1 MNYNTPKLNQETSDK
16 WAQFDTL
23 SDHLRGHCKHQTE
36 ESMTEY
42 KKHIG
47 QYEPSS
53 RSPYNDMMIDTPS
66 TEELLAE
73 RNSAALGDAVQSF
86 AIPRSVIKG
95 EAPGAEAHKGDKPEV
110 AEQARGRALEP
121 HEDFEQIGV
130 TPQHEATPQP
140 EVQAPMFEMQE
151 VVDGLPEE
159 ELQAYKDQML
169 AEISDREAIVD
180 AINRRLDTAQAK
192 AYTRGVRNAITK
204 QVKM

>member
-1 MNYNTPKLNQETSDK
+1 MNYNTPKLNQETNDK

-47 QYEPSS
+47 QYERSSQGQSHNEPSS

-66 TEELLAE
+66 PEELLAE

-95 EAPGAEAHKGDKPEV
+95 EHP
-110 AEQARGRALEP
+110 EP
-121 HEDFEQIGV
+121 HDWE
-130 TPQHEATPQP
+130 TPEAEP
-140 EVQAPMFEMQE
+140 VQDTMLEMQE

-180 AINRRLDTAQAK
+180 AINRRLDTVQAK
-192 AYTRGVRNAITK
+192 AYTRGVRSAITK

>member
-1 MNYNTPKLNQETSDK
+1 MNYNTPNLNQPTNDK

-36 ESMTEY
+36 KSMAEY

-47 QYEPSS
+47 QY
-53 RSPYNDMMIDTPS
+53 RQSPYNDMMIDTPS
-66 TEELLAE
+66 PEELLAE
-73 RNSAALGDAVQSF
+73 RNSAALGDAVQPF

-95 EAPGAEAHKGDKPEV
+95 DKPEPEA
-110 AEQARGRALEP
+110 AERVRGRALEP
-121 HEDFEQIGV
+121 HEDFE
-130 TPQHEATPQP
+130 QP

-159 ELQAYKDQML
+159 ELQTYKDQML

-180 AINRRLDTAQAK
+180 AINRRMDTVQAK
-192 AYTRGVRNAITK
+192 AYTRGVRSAITK
-204 QVKM
+204 QVKL

>member
-1 MNYNTPKLNQETSDK
+1 MNYNTPKLNQETNDK

-47 QYEPSS
+47 Q
-53 RSPYNDMMIDTPS
+53 SPYNDMMIDTPS
-66 TEELLAE
+66 PEELLAE

-86 AIPRSVIKG
+86 AIPRSVTKG
-95 EAPGAEAHKGDKPEV
+95 EHP
-110 AEQARGRALEP
+110 EP
-121 HEDFEQIGV
+121 HDWQ
-130 TPQHEATPQP
+130 TPESEPIQDT
-140 EVQAPMFEMQE
+140 MFEMQE

-180 AINRRLDTAQAK
+180 AINRRLDTVQAK
-192 AYTRGVRNAITK
+192 AYTRGVRSAITK

>member
-1 MNYNTPKLNQETSDK
+1 MNYNTPKLNQETNDK

-66 TEELLAE
+66 PEELLAE
-73 RNSAALGDAVQSF
+73 RNSAALGDGVQSF
-86 AIPRSVIKG
+86 AIPRAIIKG
-95 EAPGAEAHKGDKPEV
+95 EHP
-110 AEQARGRALEP
+110 EP
-121 HEDFEQIGV
+121 HDWQ
-130 TPQHEATPQP
+130 TPESEPIQDT
-140 EVQAPMFEMQE
+140 MLEMQE

-180 AINRRLDTAQAK
+180 AINRRLDTVQAK

>member
-1 MNYNTPKLNQETSDK
+1 MNYNTPNLNQETNDK

-36 ESMTEY
+36 ESMSEY

-47 QYEPSS
+47 QG
-53 RSPYNDMMIDTPS
+53 NDMMVDQLALPRDT
-66 TEELLAE
+66 
-73 RNSAALGDAVQSF
+73 F
-86 AIPRSVIKG
+86 KG
-95 EAPGAEAHKGDKPEV
+95 NTV
-110 AEQARGRALEP
+110 EP
-121 HEDFEQIGV
+121 HDWQ
-130 TPQHEATPQP
+130 TPEAEP
-140 EVQAPMFEMQE
+140 VQDALFEMQE

-159 ELQAYKDQML
+159 ELQTYKDQML

>member
-1 MNYNTPKLNQETSDK
+1 MNYNTPNLNQETNDK

-23 SDHLRGHCKHQTE
+23 SDHLRGRCKHQTE
-36 ESMTEY
+36 ENMSEY

-47 QYEPSS
+47 Q
-53 RSPYNDMMIDTPS
+53 YNDMMIDTPS

-73 RNSAALGDAVQSF
+73 RNSAALGDGVQSF

-95 EAPGAEAHKGDKPEV
+95 EHP
-110 AEQARGRALEP
+110 EP
-121 HEDFEQIGV
+121 HDWQV
-130 TPQHEATPQP
+130 PEA
-140 EVQAPMFEMQE
+140 ESVQDTMLEMQE

-159 ELQAYKDQML
+159 ELQTYKDQML

-180 AINRRLDTAQAK
+180 AINRRLDTVQAQQ
-192 AYTRGVRNAITK
+192 YTRGVRTAITK

>member
-1 MNYNTPKLNQETSDK
+1 MNYNTPNLNQETNDK

-36 ESMTEY
+36 ESMAEY

-47 QYEPSS
+47 Q
-53 RSPYNDMMIDTPS
+53 YNDMMIDTPS
-66 TEELLAE
+66 PEELLAE
-73 RNSAALGDAVQSF
+73 RNSAALGDGVQSF

-95 EAPGAEAHKGDKPEV
+95 EHP
-110 AEQARGRALEP
+110 EP
-121 HEDFEQIGV
+121 HDW
-130 TPQHEATPQP
+130 
-140 EVQAPMFEMQE
+140 QAPESEPVQDTMLEMQE

-159 ELQAYKDQML
+159 ELQTYKDQML

-180 AINRRLDTAQAK
+180 AINRRLDSVQAK
-192 AYTRGVRNAITK
+192 QYTRGVRNAITK

>member
-1 MNYNTPKLNQETSDK
+1 MNYNTPNLNQETNDK

-47 QYEPSS
+47 QY
-53 RSPYNDMMIDTPS
+53 NDMMIDTPS
-66 TEELLAE
+66 PEELLAE
-73 RNSAALGDAVQSF
+73 RNSAALGDGVQSF

-95 EAPGAEAHKGDKPEV
+95 EHP
-110 AEQARGRALEP
+110 EP
-121 HEDFEQIGV
+121 HDW
-130 TPQHEATPQP
+130 
-140 EVQAPMFEMQE
+140 QAPEAEPVQDTMLEMQE
-151 VVDGLPEE
+151 VVDGLPEQ

-180 AINRRLDTAQAK
+180 AINRRLDSVQAK
-192 AYTRGVRNAITK
+192 RYTAGVRSAITK

>member
-1 MNYNTPKLNQETSDK
+1 MNYNTPKLNQETNDK

-47 QYEPSS
+47 QH
-53 RSPYNDMMIDTPS
+53 NDMMVDQ
-66 TEELLAE
+66 LA
-73 RNSAALGDAVQSF
+73 L
-86 AIPRSVIKG
+86 PRENMKG
-95 EAPGAEAHKGDKPEV
+95 YSP
-110 AEQARGRALEP
+110 EP
-121 HEDFEQIGV
+121 HEDFTASESE
-130 TPQHEATPQP
+130 P
-140 EVQAPMFEMQE
+140 VQDALFEMQE

-159 ELQAYKDQML
+159 ELQTYKDQML

-180 AINRRLDTAQAK
+180 AINRRLDTVQAQQ
-192 AYTRGVRNAITK
+192 YTRGVRSAITK

>member
-1 MNYNTPKLNQETSDK
+1 MNYNTPKLGQETNEK

-23 SDHLRGHCKHQTE
+23 SDHLRGHCKHETE

-47 QYEPSS
+47 QY
-53 RSPYNDMMIDTPS
+53 NDMMIDTPS
-66 TEELLAE
+66 PDELLAE
-73 RNSAALGDAVQSF
+73 RNSAALGDGVQSF

-95 EAPGAEAHKGDKPEV
+95 EHP
-110 AEQARGRALEP
+110 EP
-121 HEDFEQIGV
+121 HDW
-130 TPQHEATPQP
+130 
-140 EVQAPMFEMQE
+140 QAPETEPVQPAMFEMQE

-169 AEISDREAIVD
+169 SEISDREAIVD
-180 AINRRLDTAQAK
+180 AINRRLDSVQAK
-192 AYTRGVRNAITK
+192 QYTGGVRSAITK

>member
-1 MNYNTPKLNQETSDK
+1 MNYNTPKLNQETNDK

-36 ESMTEY
+36 ESMSEY

-47 QYEPSS
+47 QYEPISRG

-66 TEELLAE
+66 PEELLAE

-95 EAPGAEAHKGDKPEV
+95 DKP
-110 AEQARGRALEP
+110 EP
-121 HEDFEQIGV
+121 HEDFEQ
-130 TPQHEATPQP
+130 A

-159 ELQAYKDQML
+159 ELQTYKDQML
-169 AEISDREAIVD
+169 AEISDRETIVD
-180 AINRRLDTAQAK
+180 AINRRLDTVQAK
-192 AYTRGVRNAITK
+192 QYTGGVRSAITK
-204 QVKM
+204 QVKL

>member
-1 MNYNTPKLNQETSDK
+1 MNYNTPKLNQETNDK

-36 ESMTEY
+36 ESMSEY

-47 QYEPSS
+47 QYEPS
-53 RSPYNDMMIDTPS
+53 PYNDMMIDTPS
-66 TEELLAE
+66 SEELLAE

-86 AIPRSVIKG
+86 AIPRSAI
-95 EAPGAEAHKGDKPEV
+95 KGDKPEPEA
-110 AEQARGRALEP
+110 AERVRGRVVEP

-130 TPQHEATPQP
+130 TPQHEATPQS

-151 VVDGLPEE
+151 VVDGLPES
-159 ELQAYKDQML
+159 ELQTYKDQML

-180 AINRRLDTAQAK
+180 AINRRLDTVQAK
-192 AYTRGVRNAITK
+192 QYTRGVRNAITK

>member
-1 MNYNTPKLNQETSDK
+1 MNYNTPNLNQETNDK

-36 ESMTEY
+36 ESMSEY

-47 QYEPSS
+47 QH
-53 RSPYNDMMIDTPS
+53 NDMMVDQ
-66 TEELLAE
+66 LA
-73 RNSAALGDAVQSF
+73 L
-86 AIPRSVIKG
+86 PRENLKG
-95 EAPGAEAHKGDKPEV
+95 YNP
-110 AEQARGRALEP
+110 EP
-121 HEDFEQIGV
+121 HEDF
-130 TPQHEATPQP
+130 ATPESEPLQD
-140 EVQAPMFEMQE
+140 ALFEMQE

-180 AINRRLDTAQAK
+180 AINRRLDTVQAK
-192 AYTRGVRNAITK
+192 QYTRGVRTAITK

>member
-1 MNYNTPKLNQETSDK
+1 MNYNTPNLNQETNDK

-36 ESMTEY
+36 ESMSEY

-47 QYEPSS
+47 QG
-53 RSPYNDMMIDTPS
+53 NDMMVDQ
-66 TEELLAE
+66 LA
-73 RNSAALGDAVQSF
+73 L
-86 AIPRSVIKG
+86 PRENMKG
-95 EAPGAEAHKGDKPEV
+95 YNP
-110 AEQARGRALEP
+110 EP
-121 HEDFEQIGV
+121 HEDFAA
-130 TPQHEATPQP
+130 PEAEP
-140 EVQAPMFEMQE
+140 VQDALFEMQE

-180 AINRRLDTAQAK
+180 AINRRLDTVQAQQ
-192 AYTRGVRNAITK
+192 YTRGVRSAITK

>member
-1 MNYNTPKLNQETSDK
+1 MNYNTPKLNQETNDK

-36 ESMTEY
+36 ESMAEY

-47 QYEPSS
+47 Q
-53 RSPYNDMMIDTPS
+53 SPYNDMMIDTPS
-66 TEELLAE
+66 SEELLAE
-73 RNSAALGDAVQSF
+73 RNSAALGDGVQSF

-95 EAPGAEAHKGDKPEV
+95 EHP
-110 AEQARGRALEP
+110 EP
-121 HEDFEQIGV
+121 HDW
-130 TPQHEATPQP
+130 
-140 EVQAPMFEMQE
+140 QAPESEPVQDTMLEMQE

-180 AINRRLDTAQAK
+180 AINRRLDTVQAK

>member
-1 MNYNTPKLNQETSDK
+1 MNYNTPKLNQETNDR

-47 QYEPSS
+47 QYERSSREQGYNEPSS

-95 EAPGAEAHKGDKPEV
+95 DKP
-110 AEQARGRALEP
+110 EP
-121 HEDFEQIGV
+121 HEDFGAV
-130 TPQHEATPQP
+130 EAEPVQP
-140 EVQAPMFEMQE
+140 AMFEMQE

-180 AINRRLDTAQAK
+180 AINRRLDTVQAK